1 VAAMRTPLAAFA
13 ALFAKLLA
21 APASPYWGYPG
32 SADRS
37 RHR

>member
-1 VAAMRTPLAAFA
+1 MRNPLAALS

-32 SADRS
+32 SAGQTRLP
-37 RHR
+37 HR